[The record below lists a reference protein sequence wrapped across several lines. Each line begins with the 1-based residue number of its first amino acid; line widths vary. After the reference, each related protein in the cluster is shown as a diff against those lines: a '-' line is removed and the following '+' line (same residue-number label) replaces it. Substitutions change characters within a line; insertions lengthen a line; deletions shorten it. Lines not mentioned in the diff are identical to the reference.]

1 MFNSHQVPRSHQR
14 YLWGYL
20 ESYRSTPGIAEPC
33 LLQGHG
39 LIGEPEGA
47 SHVHCCREG
56 DKKDLYFF
64 GVLLCVLFF
73 CFVFLTCRSFKSS
86 NSVMNI
92 HFNVVL
98 KIQLMTPQREN
109 DPGIKEINI

>member
-1 MFNSHQVPRSHQR
+1 MKDVGLLQ
-14 YLWGYL
+14 
-20 ESYRSTPGIAEPC
+20 C
-33 LLQGHG
+33 LLF
-39 LIGEPEGA
+39 
-47 SHVHCCREG
+47 HCS
-56 DKKDLYFF
+56 
-64 GVLLCVLFF
+64 
-73 CFVFLTCRSFKSS
+73 SFRSS